1 MVYLQ
6 LPSLLYGTNWPGTVS
21 LYHILRNSSY
31 YCQPYGLNWPGTV
44 SHNGIIWNIH
54 QPVYGGTDLG
64 LFHLLIYCGIMPSLF
79 YGTNWPGTISAYHIL
94 RNYAWPGRPDL
105 GPGTVLHN
113 YLIWNIWHHWSKGQT
128 DLGVLTCM
136 QQNMSADAISG
147 PREIEEQQERFP
159 PPSHLPTSPPPHLP
173 TPGLPWQN

>member
-44 SHNGIIWNIH
+44 SHNDIIWNIC
-54 QPVYGGTDLG
+54 QAVYERNWLGTVSPT
-64 LFHLLIYCGIMPSLF
+64 Y
-79 YGTNWPGTISAYHIL
+79 TL
-94 RNYAWPGRPDL
+94 RNYAITILRHELTWDYFSLPRTAELCHNWSTGRPDL

-113 YLIWNIWHHWSKGQT
+113 YLIWDVWHHWSKGQT
-128 DLGVLTCM
+128 DLGVLTYM

-159 PPSHLPTSPPPHLP
+159 PSLTPPHLP
-173 TPGLPWQN
+173 TPGLPWKN